1 MNIKKIK
8 TTRATCDTS
17 AKLIMYLV
25 EQGDL
30 DIDATLVDV
39 LKVLTQRTSD
49 FDELLAD
56 KEYLKLH

>member
-1 MNIKKIK
+1 
-8 TTRATCDTS
+8 
-17 AKLIMYLV
+17 MYLV